1 MRESQ
6 IDSIAA
12 FHQLI
17 RDHWN
22 GIYVYRGEESDKYKL
37 LPKFGRDQEKSVE
50 NDSEIERALLND
62 FKRTA
67 IPHLTYN
74 PTNNWDWLA
83 IAQHHGLHT
92 RLLDW
97 TLNPLAAA
105 FFAVHKNSPGDSIL
119 YIFDSRDLLDVDE
132 VVPPFD
138 IKEVRLFYPRHVTRR
153 ISAQS
158 GLFTIHPEPSKPF
171 NTDSLERITIN
182 NSCKNEFDLVLS
194 TYNID
199 DYTMFPD
206 LDGLVRVINNEWI
219 R

>member
-1 MRESQ
+1 MKESQ
-6 IDSIAA
+6 IDSTAA

-17 RDHWN
+17 QDHWN
-22 GIYVYRGEESDKYKL
+22 GLYVYRGEESDKYKL
-37 LPKFGRDQEKSVE
+37 LPKFGRDQEKSIE
-50 NDSEIERALLND
+50 NDYSVERELLID
-62 FKRTA
+62 FKRKA

-74 PTNNWDWLA
+74 PVDDWDWLA

-105 FFAVHKNSPGDSIL
+105 FFAVHKSSLGDSIL
-119 YIFDSRDLLDVDE
+119 YIFNSLNLPE
-132 VVPPFD
+132 VNERVSPFD
-138 IKEVRLFYPRHVTRR
+138 IEEVSLFYPRHITNR

-158 GLFTIHPEPSKPF
+158 GLFTIHPEPSRPF
-171 NTDSLERITIN
+171 NINSLERVTIKQ
-182 NSCKNEFDLVLS
+182 SCKIKIDLALS

-206 LDGLVRVINNEWI
+206 LDGLARVINNEWI